1 MADIGE
7 IDVPNWYARGTVPVP
22 DRPPLA
28 QDADVDVCVI
38 GGGLAGLT
46 IARETARRGWSVL
59 VLEGKKIAWNASGR
73 NAGLVAP
80 GFSERIENIVE
91 RVGLARAK
99 ELWAL
104 SAAGVEYVRAAIRDT
119 GTAGGCG
126 ACWRG
131 HVITSATAPSTA
143 ASFATL
149 SQRIRRHQG
158 TGALV
163 LAPGGSPRVGIV
175 AGSHGPSLRVTP
187 RSPMLSILYHLLRD
201 HGHSMSCA
209 ELCLR
214 FF

>member
-46 IARETARRGWSVL
+46 IARETARRGWSVV

-119 GTAGGCG
+119 GTAGGIEAEG
-126 ACWRG
+126 RL
-131 HVITSATAPSTA
+131 T
-143 ASFATL
+143 
-149 SQRIRRHQG
+149 
-158 TGALV
+158 V
-163 LAPGGSPRVGIV
+163 LRKDGGDD
-175 AGSHGPSLRVTP
+175 
-187 RSPMLSILYHLLRD
+187 LLRHLAMMRVD
-201 HGHSMSCA
+201 FEA
-209 ELCLR
+209 EVDVWPTERVRDVLR
-214 FF
+214 SDRYFQALHWPGAF